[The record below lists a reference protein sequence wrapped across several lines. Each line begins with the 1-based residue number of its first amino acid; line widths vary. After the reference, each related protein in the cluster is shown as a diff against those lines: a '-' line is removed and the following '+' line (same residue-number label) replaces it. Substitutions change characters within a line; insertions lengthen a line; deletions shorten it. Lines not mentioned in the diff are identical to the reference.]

1 MAEKPIKK
9 IVKLKIDGHQV
20 EAERGTPI
28 LKLAQKLGIRIPTL
42 CHWDFVEP
50 YGACRVCTVQVV
62 KGKRKR
68 MVTACNYPAQDGEEI
83 FTDNEEVRRNRKLI
97 LELLLARCP
106 DVQII
111 KNLAAEYGAEDTR
124 FPKLNQRCI
133 GCGLCIRVC
142 NEVVGAHCLGWS
154 GRGVDKEVSVP
165 FGFHTEACI
174 GCGACA
180 LVCPTGYITI
190 ESVWKEK
197 GRPREFYLGPTS
209 AIYIPT
215 YQAVPK
221 IPVIDKE
228 ACINFKTN
236 ECKVCESVC
245 EPKAINHQQEERI
258 EEIEVGQILIA
269 TGFELFDARKMTQYG
284 YGVLDNVYSSL
295 EMEYMLNA
303 SGPTAGKILLKNGKE
318 PRAIGIIHCIG
329 SRDENH
335 HPYCSRVCCM
345 YALKFA
351 HLIKDRSSAE
361 VYQFYI
367 DMRAFG
373 KGYEEFYSRILD
385 EGVNIIRGKVA
396 EVVKAGW
403 TMHDEGIL
411 LIRCEDTLIKK
422 FREIPVDMVILC
434 NALSPNSDSD
444 EVRRLFSI
452 SCSPGGFYLEKHPKL
467 DPVATSTDGVYIAGC
482 CQGPKDIP
490 DSVAQASAA
499 AARILAYINKA
510 KVLIEPITAY
520 IDPERCAGCQL
531 CTSLCPYNAIT
542 YMKDRKVS
550 EVNEALCKGCGTCV
564 AACPSGASH
573 QKHYK
578 NVQIIA
584 EIEGLMSKV

>member
-1 MAEKPIKK
+1 MEKQVKK
-9 IVKLKIDGHQV
+9 IVKVKIDGHEI

-28 LKLAQKLGIRIPTL
+28 LQLAKKLGIKIPTL

-50 YGACRVCTVQVV
+50 YGACRVCTVQAVR
-62 KGKRKR
+62 GKRKR

-83 FTDNEEVRRNRKLI
+83 FTDNEAVRQNRKLI

-106 DVQII
+106 EVPVIQE
-111 KNLAAEYGAEDTR
+111 LAREYGVEDTR
-124 FPKLNQRCI
+124 FPKLYQGCI

-154 GRGVDKEVSVP
+154 GRGVEKEVSVP
-165 FGFHTEACI
+165 FKYNTEACI

-190 ESVWKEK
+190 EPVWQEP
-197 GRPREFYLGPTS
+197 GQPREFYLGPTS

-221 IPVIDKE
+221 VPVIDNQ
-228 ACINFKTN
+228 ACIHFKTG
-236 ECKVCESVC
+236 ECKVCETVC
-245 EPKAINHQQEERI
+245 EQKAIDHTQEEKI
-258 EEIEVGQILIA
+258 EEIDVGQILVA
-269 TGFELFDARKMTQYG
+269 TGFELFDARKMLQYG

-295 EMEYMLNA
+295 EMEHMLNA
-303 SGPTAGKILLKNGKE
+303 SGPTGGKILLKNGKE
-318 PRAIGIIHCIG
+318 PRAIGIIHCVG

-335 HPYCSRVCCM
+335 HAYCSRVCCM

-385 EGVNIIRGKVA
+385 EGVNVIRGKVA

-403 TMHDEGIL
+403 SRQDEGIL

-444 EVRRLFSI
+444 EVRRIFSM

-467 DPVATSTDGVYIAGC
+467 DPVATSTDGIYIAGC

-490 DSVAQASAA
+490 DTVAQASAA
-499 AARILAYINKA
+499 AARILAFINKA
-510 KVLIEPITAY
+510 KVQIEPITAY
-520 IDPERCAGCQL
+520 IDPELCAGCQL
-531 CTSLCPYNAIT
+531 CTSICPYNAIT

-564 AACPSGASH
+564 AACPSGASY

-578 NVQIIA
+578 DVQIVA
-584 EIEGLMSKV
+584 ELEGLMSTKA